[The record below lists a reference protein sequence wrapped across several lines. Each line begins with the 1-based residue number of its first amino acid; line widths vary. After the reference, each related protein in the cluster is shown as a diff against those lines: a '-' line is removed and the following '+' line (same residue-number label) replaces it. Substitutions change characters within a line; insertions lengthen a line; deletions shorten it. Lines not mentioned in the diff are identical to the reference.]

1 MRTFDDTG
9 KDFLANYI
17 GSDYS
22 SVLPSLEERHAV
34 LFGKASTCEN
44 PVLLRLNDRDK
55 FLEAFRAAHPPG
67 ALQEEPPNPLLQGL
81 EEAFSDP
88 AAQ

>member
-1 MRTFDDTG
+1 
-9 KDFLANYI
+9 
-17 GSDYS
+17 
-22 SVLPSLEERHAV
+22 
-34 LFGKASTCEN
+34 
-44 PVLLRLNDRDK
+44 VLLRLNDRDK